1 MSTPP
6 GSGKNTTILIVGG
19 YGEVGRRI
27 AANVLETTNATVTL
41 AGRRPEVAHRVA
53 AALGDRATGVE
64 FDVHDAEANA
74 DLIERHDL
82 IITCLDLPD
91 LTLPRIAAAAGRDYL
106 DLTAD
111 ADMIAWQRSLHDLAT
126 LSGSRIVPGVG
137 LVPGLSNLLAR
148 DATCA
153 AGSDAIDD
161 VAILASLSL
170 LGDHGPAAVDFML
183 SVIAAPPRQLGTNP
197 AYELRRFHRNDSEG
211 DGVLAMA
218 FPFPDHLA
226 LPETLGVSSASSWLA
241 LDPPW
246 STRTLALLAR
256 SPLASAFGM
265 PGLRHAV
272 IGAIGRLAPDGRSG
286 IARVDV
292 FASGPGGARRASVE
306 GVGQSAS
313 TAAAVAALV
322 RIWIDNKWSRTP
334 PGAHLPEEAFEP
346 DEVFAHLPDYG
357 LKVHRAT
364 P

>member
-1 MSTPP
+1 MSKPS

-19 YGEVGRRI
+19 YGEVGRRL

-41 AGRRPEVAHRVA
+41 AGRRPEVARRVA
-53 AALGDRATGVE
+53 ATLGDRATGVE

-74 DLIERHDL
+74 DLLESHDL

-111 ADMIAWQRSLHDLAT
+111 AEMIAWQRSLHDLAS
-126 LSGSRIVPGVG
+126 LSGARIVPGVG
-137 LVPGLSNLLAR
+137 LVPGLSNLLAL
-148 DATCA
+148 DAVCA
-153 AGSDAIDD
+153 AGGGTVDG

-170 LGDHGPAAVDFML
+170 LDDHGPAAVDFML
-183 SVIAAPPRQLGTNP
+183 SVIADPPRRLGTP
-197 AYELRRFHRNDSEG
+197 PVYRLQRFHRNDSGG
-211 DGVLAMA
+211 DGVLAMS
-218 FPFPDHLA
+218 FPFPDRLA
-226 LPETLGVSSASSWLA
+226 FPETLGVSSASSWLA

-246 STRTLALLAR
+246 STRALALLAR
-256 SPLASAFGM
+256 SPLASALRM
-265 PGLRHAV
+265 PALRRAV
-272 IGAIGRLAPDGRSG
+272 VRAIGRLAPEGRPG
-286 IARVDV
+286 IARVDA
-292 FASGPGGARRASVE
+292 FATSPGGTRRASVE

-322 RIWIDNKWSRTP
+322 RLWVRDKWSRTP

-346 DEVFAHLPDYG
+346 DDVFAHLPDYG